1 MCDQTN
7 HMSPQWWKR
16 EAKGKSQR
24 KRYDNQRYTVWLTL
38 KMEAASHGMWVAFK
52 SWKGKEMDSVL
63 KPPERNL
70 ALPTP

>member
-7 HMSPQWWKR
+7 HMSPQQWKR
-16 EAKGKSQR
+16 EAKEMSQR

-52 SWKGKEMDSVL
+52 S
-63 KPPERNL
+63 
-70 ALPTP
+70 

>member
-1 MCDQTN
+1 M
-7 HMSPQWWKR
+7 
-16 EAKGKSQR
+16 
-24 KRYDNQRYTVWLTL
+24 WLTL

-70 ALPTP
+70 ALPTPWLELGKNHVGLLSYRTISQ

>member
-1 MCDQTN
+1 ME
-7 HMSPQWWKR
+7 KR
-16 EAKGKSQR
+16 GQR
-24 KRYDNQRYTVWLTL
+24 KESKEKMTTEEDQRYIVWLTL
-38 KMEAASHGMWVAFK
+38 KMEAESHGMWVAFK